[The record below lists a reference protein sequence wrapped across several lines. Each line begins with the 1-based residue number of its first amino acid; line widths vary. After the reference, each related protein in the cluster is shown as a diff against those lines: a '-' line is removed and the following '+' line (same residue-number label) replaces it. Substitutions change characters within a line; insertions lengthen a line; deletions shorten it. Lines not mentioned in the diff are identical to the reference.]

1 MLGLQLELLE
11 SVPVGLP
18 GRQQF
23 LLVVQHTLAQRKRE
37 IKFYRYLDFRLRLH
51 IQQGFRLGLIQ
62 GVILDFFFIMLGKM
76 ERCDFFVENQERIAR
91 LMHIYSLCMLMKIF
105 LVSIFPE
112 IFESFLQTSLIAK
125 AQEKGIL
132 EFEIINPRNFCT
144 DKHQQI
150 DDEIYGGGK

>member
-23 LLVVQHTLAQRKRE
+23 LLVDLHIPILKKRE

-62 GVILDFFFIMLGKM
+62 GVMLDFFFIMLGKV
-76 ERCDFFVENQERIAR
+76 EGCFFS
-91 LMHIYSLCMLMKIF
+91 Y
-105 LVSIFPE
+105 
-112 IFESFLQTSLIAK
+112 
-125 AQEKGIL
+125 
-132 EFEIINPRNFCT
+132 
-144 DKHQQI
+144 
-150 DDEIYGGGK
+150 

>member
-23 LLVVQHTLAQRKRE
+23 SLVDLHILAQRKRE

-62 GVILDFFFIMLGKM
+62 GVMPDFFFMMQGKV
-76 ERCDFFVENQERIAR
+76 EGCFFS
-91 LMHIYSLCMLMKIF
+91 Y
-105 LVSIFPE
+105 
-112 IFESFLQTSLIAK
+112 
-125 AQEKGIL
+125 
-132 EFEIINPRNFCT
+132 
-144 DKHQQI
+144 
-150 DDEIYGGGK
+150 